1 MDKNTK
7 THKNESSLKHF
18 LFEESLTYLNEFN
31 AATNDEESNNE
42 SESNE
47 RMLVVFKSSK
57 F

>member
-42 SESNE
+42 SEPNE